1 MKLSTQADRIFEV
14 SCPLFSIT
22 GWSNEQ
28 EQKIQV
34 HRRKVTALFEQICP
48 AEFRS
53 VEALI
58 RSISPASSSWEKLPT
73 YRRKLSTGKGE
84 HISPPSGDLL
94 KLDKEEG

>member
-1 MKLSTQADRIFEV
+1 M
-14 SCPLFSIT
+14 T
-22 GWSNEQ
+22 GWWSNEQ

-34 HRRKVTALFEQICP
+34 HWWKVTALFEQISP

-73 YRRKLSTGKGE
+73 YRLKLSTGKGE
-84 HISPPSGDLL
+84 HISPPPSGDLL
-94 KLDKEEG
+94 KHDKEEG